1 MKLKNYI
8 LTCCLVLLALNI
20 NAQESTLKKADSKF
34 NKYAFVDAANT
45 YKQLIEKGYQTDY
58 ATRKLGDCYAY
69 MRSPEKAVVY
79 YEKAVQQE
87 NVPVDYYYKYAQ
99 ALRGIKDYKE
109 SRVWLE
115 KFYNA
120 GGTINE
126 SLYRK
131 DGEFL
136 NSIFNAEHQY
146 FLEDVNFNSKL
157 SEFGAYENNGSL
169 YFVSSRDEGVAI
181 KRKYAWNKEPF
192 LDVYVADKNAL
203 DTIKIDHTHK
213 LKGKVNSVYHDGP
226 VTITKDGKTMYF
238 SRTNFIKNT
247 LSRDNSGI
255 SSLKIYKA
263 TLVDDSWTN
272 IEELAFND
280 NSYSNGHPALSA
292 DGTKLY
298 FASNRPGGF
307 GGTDLYYVDI
317 NNDGTFGKP
326 QNLGN
331 TVNTTKNERFPFVN
345 NEGTLFFSSDGHH
358 GLGLLDIFVAVT
370 DENNS
375 FVNVVNLGV
384 PVNSS
389 KDDFSF
395 FINDDGTSG
404 YFASNR
410 NGGLG
415 SDDIYAFSRKSRIKL
430 EGTIY
435 DAENNV
441 PIANAVVTL
450 MDANGKEIASF
461 PTDENGNYEI
471 NINRDTDYVVNISK
485 EGYLNKTTPV
495 SSKGLAP
502 SVKSLTVD
510 FSLQPTAK
518 PEKEE
523 PISDLG
529 PIYFNF
535 DSASI
540 RNEDTAE
547 LDRIVDLMQTK
558 YPDMTIEI
566 QSHSDSRGPSA
577 YNLVLSEKRAKSTY
591 DYLISKGISADRIMA
606 YKGYGESKLV
616 NDCDGTVKCSE
627 KQHAL
632 NRRTNF
638 IVIKIK

>member
-8 LTCCLVLLALNI
+8 VTYCIILLVFNI
-20 NAQESTLKKADSKF
+20 NAQEGLLKKADNKF
-34 NKYAFVDAANT
+34 NKYAFVDAAEA
-45 YKQLIEKGYQTDY
+45 YKELIKKDYHIDY
-58 ATRKLGDCYAY
+58 ATQKLADCYAY
-69 MRSPEKAVVY
+69 LRNPEQAVIY
-79 YEKAVQQE
+79 YKKAVQNE
-87 NVPVDYYYKYAQ
+87 NVPIGYYYKYAQ
-99 ALRGIKDYKE
+99 ALRGIKNYKE
-109 SRVWLE
+109 SRIWLE
-115 KFYNA
+115 KFYKA
-120 GGTINE
+120 GGKINE
-126 SLYRK
+126 SLYSK

-136 NSIFNAEHQY
+136 NSIINAEHQY

-157 SEFGAYENNGSL
+157 SEFGAYENNGNL

-192 LDVYVADKNAL
+192 LDVYVTDKNAL
-203 DTIKIDHTHK
+203 DTIKIDHNNK

-226 VTITKDGKTMYF
+226 VTITNDGQTMYF

-263 TLVDDSWTN
+263 TLIDDTWTN
-272 IEELAFND
+272 IEELPFND
-280 NSYSNGHPALSA
+280 NNYSNGHPALSA

-298 FASNRPGGF
+298 FASNMPGGF
-307 GGTDLYYVDI
+307 GGTDLYYVEI

-326 QNLGN
+326 QNLGS
-331 TVNTTKNERFPFVN
+331 TVNTTKNERFPFVDS
-345 NEGTLFFSSDGHH
+345 EGTLFFSSDGHH
-358 GLGLLDIFVAVT
+358 GLGLLDIFVAILG
-370 DENNS
+370 ENDN

-395 FINDDGTSG
+395 FINEEGTSG

-410 NGGLG
+410 NGGMG
-415 SDDIYAFSRKSRIKL
+415 SDDIYAFNRKSRIKL

-435 DAENNV
+435 DAENNA
-441 PIANAVVTL
+441 PITNALVTL
-450 MDANGKEIASF
+450 MDSKGNKIASF
-461 PTDENGNYEI
+461 PTDENGKYEI
-471 NINRDTDYVVNISK
+471 NINRDSDYKVNISK
-485 EGYLNKTTPV
+485 AGYVNLTAPI
-495 SSKGLAP
+495 SSKNIAP
-502 SVKSLTVD
+502 SVESLTMD
-510 FSLQPTAK
+510 FSLQPNAK

-540 RNEDTAE
+540 RNEDSEE
-547 LDRIVDLMQTK
+547 LDRIVDLMQNK
-558 YPDMTIEI
+558 YPEMTIEI

-591 DYLISKGISADRIMA
+591 DYLISKGISTNRIVSH
-606 YKGYGESKLV
+606 KGYGEDKLV
-616 NDCDGTVKCSE
+616 NGCDGTIKCTE
-627 KQHAL
+627 NQHQL